1 MSHVISASWMNNS
14 GYGEEYPGITDGL
27 GTHSVMSSYMI
38 SLMWMCVGTDG
49 FVKQNGYC
57 QPSYD

>member
-1 MSHVISASWMNNS
+1 MNNS